1 MAVKLSQLV
10 RLALNGGADIKAK
23 YPEEYT
29 ARRPLVAV
37 SFETGGVRLHEA
49 NAGLLAHAE
58 VMDASRTA
66 AVSFR

>member
-1 MAVKLSQLV
+1 MVATI
-10 RLALNGGADIKAK
+10 RLALKAAADIKAK
-23 YPEEYT
+23 YPEEYA

-58 VMDASRTA
+58 VMDA
-66 AVSFR
+66 F